1 LGPGW
6 HPHFASKVVS
16 SIPSSGPTK
25 PLGKK
30 QINATL
36 DQTLENTVAQRHNAP
51 PMTRATATALL
62 LASLVVSTL
71 ASTAPARL
79 SRIYF
84 LGTEY
89 VRVDDWARSHGF
101 RTQWTIWKEELKI
114 TGPSTTLVL
123 NVDSR
128 RIFING
134 VSVWLSTPIAFRNGI
149 AYIAPIDISTSVNPV
164 LFPPKNPPGK
174 AITTICLDP
183 GHGGKDPGNREG
195 PYQEKK
201 YTLLFA
207 QELRAALAKVGFK
220 VVLTRSGDSYP
231 ELEERPAFAR
241 RRGADLFVS
250 LHFNSADSSAARSVQ
265 GVEVY
270 CLTPSRASSTNTR
283 APGTETGPQAGNR
296 FDTRNMLLAYQVQR
310 AMIRGLGAEDRGV
323 RRARW
328 AVLRS
333 AEMPAVLIEAGFMT
347 HPLESKKIYTAGY
360 RQQMAQA
367 ITSGIVAYKKAIEQ
381 PAK

>member
-1 LGPGW
+1 MQGRDQNLE
-6 HPHFASKVVS
+6 
-16 SIPSSGPTK
+16 K
-25 PLGKK
+25 PR
-30 QINATL
+30 
-36 DQTLENTVAQRHNAP
+36 AQSHNPP
-51 PMTRATATALL
+51 PMKGATTATALL
-62 LASLVVSTL
+62 LASLVLSTFGG
-71 ASTAPARL
+71 APPTRL

-101 RTQWTIWKEELKI
+101 RTQWSVWKEELKV

-128 RIFING
+128 RVTING
-134 VSVWLSTPIAFRNGI
+134 VAVWLSTPIAFRNGI
-149 AYIAPIDISTSVNPV
+149 AYIAPSDLTTSINPV
-164 LFPPKNPPGK
+164 LLPPKDPPGER
-174 AITTICLDP
+174 ITTICLDA
-183 GHGGKDPGNREG
+183 GHGGKDSGNREG
-195 PYQEKK
+195 PYEEKK

-207 QELRAALAKVGFK
+207 QELKTALTRAGFK
-220 VVLTRSGDSYP
+220 VVLTRTSDTYP
-231 ELEERPAFAR
+231 ALEERPALAR

-250 LHFNSADSSAARSVQ
+250 LHFNSADGSAARSVQ

-270 CLTPSRASSTNTR
+270 CLTPSRANSTNAR
-283 APGTETGPQAGNR
+283 GPGNEMGPRPGNR
-296 FDTRNMLLAYQVQR
+296 LDTRNMLLAYQIQR

-328 AVLRS
+328 AVLCN

-347 HPLESKKIYTAGY
+347 HPTESKKIYSPAY
-360 RQQMAQA
+360 RQQMAQT
-367 ITSGIVAYKKAIEQ
+367 ITTGILAYKKTVEP